1 MQTGSQD
8 DCLTGISTNLAE
20 GEESYDINFVILSL
34 LEGRDFLF
42 TEYTLGEE
50 IKVKKYSV
58 LLIFVLIISLLI
70 GACSSTTPVEEVD
83 TAAESDAEDVV
94 EVVEPGVEEEPEAEE
109 PVEEEPAEETRE
121 LLALVDGFDREFTL
135 EVPVERIVSLAP
147 SNVEVLF
154 AIGAGDLVVGR
165 DDTTDFPEEALE
177 IESIG
182 STWGELNT
190 EVITAMEP
198 DVVLGAG
205 LTSPEQI
212 SQLEE
217 LGIPVF
223 VLENPSDFEGLYD
236 NLEIAGKLT
245 GHEAEAQALIVSL
258 DERVEAVEQKMEG
271 AEPVTVF
278 YEVDGTDPAA
288 PWTAGA
294 GTFHDYV
301 ITQTGGE
308 NIAADIE
315 YYNTLSAEEIIAADP
330 DVIVFAEGPWVP
342 TTAESIGE
350 RPGWDV
356 LSAVTNG
363 QVYGIDTNWFDRPGP
378 RLVNALETMAEYLHP
393 EVFE

>member
-1 MQTGSQD
+1 
-8 DCLTGISTNLAE
+8 
-20 GEESYDINFVILSL
+20 
-34 LEGRDFLF
+34 
-42 TEYTLGEE
+42 
-50 IKVKKYSV
+50 
-58 LLIFVLIISLLI
+58 
-70 GACSSTTPVEEVD
+70 
-83 TAAESDAEDVV
+83 
-94 EVVEPGVEEEPEAEE
+94 
-109 PVEEEPAEETRE
+109 
-121 LLALVDGFDREFTL
+121 
-135 EVPVERIVSLAP
+135 
-147 SNVEVLF
+147 
-154 AIGAGDLVVGR
+154 
-165 DDTTDFPEEALE
+165 
-177 IESIG
+177 
-182 STWGELNT
+182 
-190 EVITAMEP
+190 MEP